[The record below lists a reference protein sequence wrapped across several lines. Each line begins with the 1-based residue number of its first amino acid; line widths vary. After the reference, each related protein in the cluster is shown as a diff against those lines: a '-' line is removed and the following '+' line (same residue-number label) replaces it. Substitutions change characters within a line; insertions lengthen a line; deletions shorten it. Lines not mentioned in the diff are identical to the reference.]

1 MLTLPPSVRIY
12 LSLQPVDFRK
22 GVDGLCG
29 VVRRVWDE
37 DPLAG
42 HLFVFIGRRADRVKI
57 LFWDRGG
64 FVLYYKRLERSRFQV
79 PAVQPG
85 TDRVVISAADLAML
99 LEGIDFS
106 RVRHPRQWVPR
117 PQDTG
122 RMQKMVDSA
131 PRL

>member
-22 GVDGLCG
+22 GVDGLMG
-29 VVRRVWDE
+29 VVRQVWDE

-42 HLFVFIGRRADRVKI
+42 HLFVFIGRRADRVKV

-64 FVLYYKRLERSRFQV
+64 FVLYYKRLEQGRFQV
-79 PAVQPG
+79 PALQPG
-85 TDRVVISAADLAML
+85 ADRVVISATDLAML

-117 PQDTG
+117 REVAAG
-122 RMQKMVDSA
+122 MQKKVDSA
-131 PRL
+131 LQL